1 MEKKKNLMILTMF
14 LLIGLLTIWNVI
26 FYTYT
31 KCRFLPN
38 TFINNEDVSNL
49 TFKEAITLL
58 EQSENKDNTVVIT
71 ERESKI
77 ERIDGTQIG
86 LRRTINIDDA
96 IGRNQLCKN
105 IFSFSPK
112 QYNADISTSFEQNRL
127 RETLKSLPS
136 FQENA
141 MQRPENACIV
151 YDCEYRIQEGELGN
165 LIDFEKT
172 MTLIEKELHSS
183 NKNIILSDECYLSA
197 EITKESPELIAK
209 LEYLDNITTSS
220 VIYTLGLAEI
230 QLDVSIFHE
239 WIDIDKLAI
248 SEEAA
253 AEWIGQMAKDA
264 DTVYTKRTFQVG
276 ERDVTV
282 SGPYGYRIDQPAELE
297 QMLEDIQSGNV
308 IVREPVYAQA
318 AASRMNELG
327 GTFVAVDLT
336 SQHVYL
342 YENGSVIQDSSCVT
356 GNESAGNATPDGIY
370 PLAYKQENA
379 VLRGP
384 GYASPVSYW
393 MPFNRGIGLH
403 DASWR
408 STFGGAVYK
417 TNGSHGCIN
426 LPKSMAAAIFE
437 VAYQGMP
444 VICYE

>member
-1 MEKKKNLMILTMF
+1 
-14 LLIGLLTIWNVI
+14 
-26 FYTYT
+26 
-31 KCRFLPN
+31 
-38 TFINNEDVSNL
+38 
-49 TFKEAITLL
+49 
-58 EQSENKDNTVVIT
+58 
-71 ERESKI
+71 
-77 ERIDGTQIG
+77 
-86 LRRTINIDDA
+86 
-96 IGRNQLCKN
+96 
-105 IFSFSPK
+105 
-112 QYNADISTSFEQNRL
+112 
-127 RETLKSLPS
+127 
-136 FQENA
+136 

-209 LEYLDNITTSS
+209 LEYLDNIATSS

-282 SGPYGYRIDQPAELE
+282 SGPYGYHIDQPAELE